1 MSQNR
6 EKEIFSDPSNIIVSL
21 NGVQVWLDNKFEDD
35 ILNEGRFD
43 TSSEKNKA
51 DDTDKKE

>member
-6 EKEIFSDPSNIIVSL
+6 EKEIFFDPSNIIVSL

-35 ILNEGRFD
+35 ISNESRFD
-43 TSSEKNKA
+43 TSSEKIKA
-51 DDTDKKE
+51 DDIDKKE